1 MNPLLR
7 VGAMKYFKHNL
18 VDDFDLNLKSVMK
31 IQFQLVRKIKC
42 CVSPIKKKKSS
53 KCQCVQFSIISL
65 YLFSLV

>member
-31 IQFQLVRKIKC
+31 IQFQLVKKIKC
-42 CVSPIKKKKSS
+42 CVSSIKKKK
-53 KCQCVQFSIISL
+53 K
-65 YLFSLV
+65 

>member
-7 VGAMKYFKHNL
+7 VGAMKYIKHNL

-42 CVSPIKKKKSS
+42 CVSPIKKKKVVSVNVS
-53 KCQCVQFSIISL
+53 NLVLSL
-65 YLFSLV
+65 CIFFL

>member
-42 CVSPIKKKKSS
+42 CVSPIKKKIVSVNVS
-53 KCQCVQFSIISL
+53 NLVLSL
-65 YLFSLV
+65 CIFFL

>member
-7 VGAMKYFKHNL
+7 VGAMKYIKHNL

-42 CVSPIKKKKSS
+42 CVSPIKKKK
-53 KCQCVQFSIISL
+53 
-65 YLFSLV
+65 

>member
-31 IQFQLVRKIKC
+31 IQFQLVKKIKC
-42 CVSPIKKKKSS
+42 CVSSIKKKKKIVSVNVS
-53 KCQCVQFSIISL
+53 NLVLSLCVFFL
-65 YLFSLV
+65 